1 MIFGSVRDVGT
12 LLHIGRELV
21 QDIVEQE
28 ILLYKVNLEETL
40 DNIYGE
46 ATHKVYWTPIKL
58 NCLIKRGE
66 QDWNSQDYGVDVNR
80 STDFAFYKEISE
92 MQKLS
97 LNLVTLLSG
106 VKIILR

>member
-21 QDIVEQE
+21 QDVVEQE

-46 ATHKVYWTPIKL
+46 ATHKYIDKCIKPNYEKWEEFRNDAITNPNQQYL
-58 NCLIKRGE
+58 RTK
-66 QDWNSQDYGVDVNR
+66 S
-80 STDFAFYKEISE
+80 
-92 MQKLS
+92 
-97 LNLVTLLSG
+97 NL
-106 VKIILR
+106 